1 MLWIERTQAMMILT
15 YKTINTHTENGDVG
29 LSFFSLARCVSDW
42 ASFILR
48 RFFSS
53 VFFFRSFD
61 VSNKATTIY
70 SYSFD
75 IRAPYFCNSSFFYS
89 APIFLWALV
98 LCSSGNAACAKLPPP
113 FCLFAETKF
122 IQIRLD
128 CENVFGPNNIIL
140 YCHYSTNLAHRS
152 KYTQTG
158 IQAFVLLL
166 ESHSVAWRSAKYGND
181 CSAEKNLSS

>member
-1 MLWIERTQAMMILT
+1 MKRKKRPERKRNGNKLLHITQWAREIRAKKKLPLGLYMLWIERTQAMMILT

-53 VFFFRSFD
+53 VFFFCSFD

-89 APIFLWALV
+89 APIFLWAIV
-98 LCSSGNAACAKLPPP
+98 LCSSGNAACAQLPPSVSSP
-113 FCLFAETKF
+113 K
-122 IQIRLD
+122 Q
-128 CENVFGPNNIIL
+128 NL
-140 YCHYSTNLAHRS
+140 Y
-152 KYTQTG
+152 K
-158 IQAFVLLL
+158 
-166 ESHSVAWRSAKYGND
+166 SV
-181 CSAEKNLSS
+181 